1 MPSKKDNLPVHVN
14 ASEDQDQGSTIVY
27 APEVLNIITQTAVNE
42 VEGVAGMC
50 NPSGSLLRKN
60 NANKGLRI
68 EQSPEEVS
76 VDIYI
81 IVEYDR
87 PIQKVAEEVQENVRR
102 TVEGMTGMHVVRVDV
117 HVMGVS
123 FEKENTQQEN
133 AKQKAKLNASAGRK
147 NDHTAISAGK
157 SEITLSDDE
166 SEEN

>member
-1 MPSKKDNLPVHVN
+1 MASKKDNLPVHVSTD
-14 ASEDQDQGSTIVY
+14 AEQEQGSSIIY

-50 NPSGSLLRKN
+50 NPSGGLLRKN

-76 VDIYI
+76 VELYL

-87 PIQKVAEEVQENVRR
+87 PIQKVAQEVQENVRR

-123 FEKENTQQEN
+123 FEKENTVVES
-133 AKQKAKLNASAGRK
+133 AKKKAKLTGSTEKKDADVK
-147 NDHTAISAGK
+147 FEAGK
-157 SEITLSDDE
+157 AEITLEDE
-166 SEEN
+166 EEKK